1 MAEETI
7 QEEGGD
13 IRRRALFRLAVA
25 AAVTSAALAGLWWL
39 DHSGKQEKAKPT
51 PPPKPIVSAPPP
63 APALAPE
70 QAAGTEATPAPAEP
84 PPPPVIGKLPEPAPA
99 APSVAKPAQPPS
111 PAPSKPLP
119 STAVASAIV
128 PAAKGGF
135 VVQLGVFSNP
145 DNARELVEKLR
156 QQGIRAEMETRV
168 HVGPFLNRAEAEKA
182 QAELRKLGLTPV
194 VTTVNGAR
202 K

>member
-7 QEEGGD
+7 QEEGSD

-51 PPPKPIVSAPPP
+51 TPPKPIVSAPPP
-63 APALAPE
+63 APTLAPE
-70 QAAGTEATPAPAEP
+70 PPLGTEEAPAPAEP
-84 PPPPVIGKLPEPAPA
+84 PPPPVVGKLPEPAPA
-99 APSVAKPAQPPS
+99 APSAAKPTQPPA
-111 PAPSKPLP
+111 PAKPMP
-119 STAVASAIV
+119 GAIV
-128 PAAKGGF
+128 PAAKGGY

>member
-7 QEEGGD
+7 QEEGSD

-70 QAAGTEATPAPAEP
+70 PPLSTEEPLAPSEP

-99 APSVAKPAQPPS
+99 VPAAAKPAQPPA
-111 PAPSKPLP
+111 PAPAKPLP
-119 STAVASAIV
+119 SAIM

-145 DNARELVEKLR
+145 DNARELVERLR

>member
-7 QEEGGD
+7 QEEGSD

-63 APALAPE
+63 APALTPEPPE
-70 QAAGTEATPAPAEP
+70 QPAGTEEAPAPAEP

-99 APSVAKPAQPPS
+99 APSVAKPVQPPA
-111 PAPSKPLP
+111 PAKPLP
-119 STAVASAIV
+119 GTIV